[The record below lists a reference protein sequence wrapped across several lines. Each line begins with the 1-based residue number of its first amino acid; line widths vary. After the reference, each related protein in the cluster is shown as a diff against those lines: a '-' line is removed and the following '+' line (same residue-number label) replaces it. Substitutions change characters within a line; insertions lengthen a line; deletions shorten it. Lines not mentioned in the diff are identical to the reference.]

1 MQETT
6 TGTRLIRAAAE
17 QGEYGRAVEIA
28 TKMWPEMA
36 HQLEQYRLQMENY
49 ELARDKHD
57 WRRALRALADARI
70 AAIAAGMV
78 ELEIVAT
85 NRLYEVVKSNELR
98 RA

>member
-17 QGEYGRAVEIA
+17 SGEYGRAVEIA
-28 TKMWPEMA
+28 IRLWPDMA
-36 HQLEQYRLQMENY
+36 HQLEQYRLQMELY
-49 ELARDKHD
+49 ETSRAGHD
-57 WRRALRALADARI
+57 WRRALRALADARL
-70 AAIAAGMV
+70 AAIAAGLV

-85 NRLYEVVKSNELR
+85 NRLYDVVKSNELR